1 MKIETI
7 INQNHQAEL
16 TVELASEVLERA
28 KKRAARR
35 ISKKIKISGF
45 RPGKAPYNIIQKQIG
60 EDVIIEEALELVLDE
75 VYPDILE
82 EADIDPY
89 GPGSLKNVPTLD
101 PPTLEI
107 TIPLAPKV
115 ELGDYKAIRIKF
127 VPKIVTDEDVQKV
140 VENLRDRQAI
150 IEPVEREAQE
160 GDIVSVILSAERKG
174 EDADSK
180 KLLIEERTVPI
191 IIEKEETDSSDEW
204 PYPGYSR
211 TLIDNSVKQKI
222 STTYTFSDD
231 YTQEELRGIEAVFQ
245 TEISEIKGRSLPEL
259 DDAFAISAGD
269 YKSYEHLLEEVN
281 KSIEERNDQEQNAE
295 YENSIIDA
303 MLEEATF
310 KYPPQMIDHEIEHHV
325 EDLIR
330 NLKSQGLDMDVYL
343 KSRSMDLEKLKEDFR
358 PAAEDRIRRGLILV
372 EVAKTEKIE
381 VKSKEVQ
388 DKVKKM
394 INDIKEIFSEAEGKK
409 LLNPE
414 YIERLTQNMIS
425 EEVTI
430 RTLEKLQR
438 IAKGEAEKNDVVSKD
453 KKEAKE
459 TAADESSR

>member
-1 MKIETI
+1 MKIEMT

-16 TVELASEVLERA
+16 IVELASEVLERA
-28 KKRAARR
+28 KKRAARQ

-127 VPKIVTDEDVQKV
+127 TPKIVTDEDVQKV

-160 GDIVSVILSAERKG
+160 GDIVSVILSAERMG
-174 EDADSK
+174 DNADLEK
-180 KLLIEERTVPI
+180 ILIEERTVPI
-191 IIEKEETDSSDEW
+191 IIEKEDIDSGDEW

-211 TLIDNSVKQKI
+211 TLIDKSVEQKL

-281 KSIEERNDQEQNAE
+281 KSLAERYDQEQNAE

-303 MLEEATF
+303 ILEEATF

-343 KSRSMDLEKLKEDFR
+343 KSRSMDLEQLKEDFR

-372 EVAKTEKIE
+372 EVAKQEKIE
-381 VKSKEVQ
+381 VKSEEVQ
-388 DKVKKM
+388 DKVNKM

-414 YIERLTQNMIS
+414 YVERLTQNLIS

-430 RTLEKLQR
+430 RTLENLKN
-438 IAKGEAEKNDVVSKD
+438 IAKGEADMNDVVSKD
-453 KKEAKE
+453 KTDTNEIAV
-459 TAADESSR
+459 DESS